1 MPLALHR
8 DTADLPVCRFHGVH
22 CRMGARW
29 PTERPAQEMD
39 ELLDLMAAGRRKA
52 GLPVAPHPREVWAT
66 DRHEKVPKAELRRWD
81 QETQELLAEARDHNA
96 QMEAAIIAGLDLD
109 LNHQEEA

>member
-29 PTERPAQEMD
+29 PTERPDQEMD
-39 ELLDLMAAGRRKA
+39 ELLDLIASGRRKA
-52 GLPVAPHPREVWAT
+52 GLPVEPHPRDVWAT
-66 DRHEKVPKAELRRWD
+66 DRHEKVPRAELRQQA
-81 QETQELLAEARDHNA
+81 QEAQELLAEARVRND
-96 QMEAAIIAGLDLD
+96 QMEAAIIAGLDVD
-109 LNHQEEA
+109 LNNQETT